1 MADPRVTILKR
12 DGDQSAEFSNYE
24 DARISSVAG
33 DLIMIRADL
42 VEQILLKDSV
52 DIFIMPGVSIS
63 FSSDDTIV
71 DNDLNYDDPVN
82 CNIYGLGVIKNT
94 GSGSC
99 IRVKNPGSKLTVECD
114 YIQNVNGV
122 AVNISPSLKFHLKCN
137 YVYSQNLQ
145 AIRIGNFAAAGMV
158 NEVKLDVIKVE
169 TGVVNSPSTGTTALS
184 TRGNGFVRI
193 DEIICN
199 NLGHCLSHQEGTI
212 TARIKKMT
220 SIMNRS
226 GGNVSTVHLAANQG
240 STGQKLI
247 LYFDEINC
255 LNGATNNA
263 LCGIECTIGTGI
275 FIGRRVYSEIISSLD
290 GAAIQIGNANTKG
303 FVKCDE
309 IVSKNNSALV
319 LNEFTNE
326 ILVIANYI
334 EGNKTG
340 DGGVIFSFDGANFML
355 KNSTVKNV
363 NSGSSVKGIGL
374 FKGTNNP
381 NVKLKNVKII
391 SNGST
396 IFYNISSPNIE
407 VTNYNLFVND
417 PIGSNADLLI
427 GIKNEMDPDYNFLY
441 IEDPDL

>member
-1 MADPRVTILKR
+1 
-12 DGDQSAEFSNYE
+12 
-24 DARISSVAG
+24 
-33 DLIMIRADL
+33 
-42 VEQILLKDSV
+42 
-52 DIFIMPGVSIS
+52 
-63 FSSDDTIV
+63 
-71 DNDLNYDDPVN
+71 
-82 CNIYGLGVIKNT
+82 
-94 GSGSC
+94 
-99 IRVKNPGSKLTVECD
+99 
-114 YIQNVNGV
+114 
-122 AVNISPSLKFHLKCN
+122 
-137 YVYSQNLQ
+137 
-145 AIRIGNFAAAGMV
+145 MV

-417 PIGSNADLLI
+417 PIGSNVDLLI
-427 GIKNEMDPDYNFLY
+427 GIKNEMVPDYNFLY